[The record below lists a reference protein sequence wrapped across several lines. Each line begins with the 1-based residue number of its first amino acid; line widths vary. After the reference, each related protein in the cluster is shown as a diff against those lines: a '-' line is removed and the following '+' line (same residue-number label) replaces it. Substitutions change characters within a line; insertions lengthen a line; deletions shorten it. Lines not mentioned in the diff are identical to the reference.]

1 MWGVVRGRLH
11 DDTFAPVLAWDE
23 HTEIKVGS
31 ALLHLLVL
39 NAKVRLVPSGP
50 DTLYMLVEGTCTMR
64 MALKEGPTLEMQRS
78 AGSNLVWPGIS
89 SSSRSTGDLLRAWS
103 LFDQRLRS
111 IGCQSSSTDV
121 LLQLGVAIRG
131 LVPVC
136 VGT

>member
-1 MWGVVRGRLH
+1 MNDCLSNVQSKLLE
-11 DDTFAPVLAWDE
+11 A
-23 HTEIKVGS
+23 GS
-31 ALLHLLVL
+31 
-39 NAKVRLVPSGP
+39 KG

-78 AGSNLVWPGIS
+78 AGSNLVWSGIS

-103 LFDQRLRS
+103 LFDQRFRS

-131 LVPVC
+131 MVPVC